1 MGKAVG
7 ESVTGLDVV
16 GEELGRKVLG
26 EAVGETVEGRDVVGK
41 ALGSEVVGV
50 VGKELGSEVLGA
62 LVVGVEVGVAEGT
75 IVLGDALP
83 ES

>member
-7 ESVTGLDVV
+7 ESVTGLEVV
-16 GEELGRKVLG
+16 G
-26 EAVGETVEGRDVVGK
+26 EAVGESVEG
-41 ALGSEVVGV
+41 LEVVGE
-50 VGKELGSEVLGA
+50 ELGSEVLGVVGA
-62 LVVGVEVGVAEGT
+62 LVVGAEVGVAEGT